1 MRNAVTYLFR
11 IVVLALLAGLLTYV
25 ALTNGIFIPTVVT
38 TIAGLATVVL
48 LTLVFIYL
56 TGTDTTSHYCLCGNL
71 AIVGGLLAVF
81 SSIIVLLG
89 IANTIVLYIGTA
101 FFIVSLVLLL
111 GGIWCYLY
119 TLHQCNRC

>member
-1 MRNAVTYLFR
+1 
-11 IVVLALLAGLLTYV
+11 
-25 ALTNGIFIPTVVT
+25 
-38 TIAGLATVVL
+38 
-48 LTLVFIYL
+48 
-56 TGTDTTSHYCLCGNL
+56 DTTSHYCLCGNL

-89 IANTIVLYIGTA
+89 IANTIVLFIGTT

-119 TLHQCNRC
+119 TLHQCNHC